1 MLISWKVTFL
11 AFLKKQ
17 SGLQMSC
24 SQPTSRIR
32 YSSLMF
38 SGRRRR
44 GSLQLCAK
52 KMSATYV
59 CNKWKL
65 VSLCPVFGTLLMF
78 LDRWRRGFVQLYAT
92 QISTADVCNKWNLVS
107 LRPGSRTLWALQAQN
122 VLGQVEAWVPP
133 NQPTSRMRG
142 FTNILG

>member
-59 CNKWKL
+59 YNKRKL
-65 VSLCPVFGTLLMF
+65 VSICPVSGTLLVF
-78 LDRWRRGFVQLYAT
+78 SGRWRRGFVQLYAT
-92 QISTADVCNKWNLVS
+92 QMSTADVCNKWKQVS
-107 LRPGSRTLWALQAQN
+107 LRPGSRTLLMCLGRRRRGSLQISQRP
-122 VLGQVEAWVPP
+122 GCG
-133 NQPTSRMRG
+133 S
-142 FTNILG
+142 FH